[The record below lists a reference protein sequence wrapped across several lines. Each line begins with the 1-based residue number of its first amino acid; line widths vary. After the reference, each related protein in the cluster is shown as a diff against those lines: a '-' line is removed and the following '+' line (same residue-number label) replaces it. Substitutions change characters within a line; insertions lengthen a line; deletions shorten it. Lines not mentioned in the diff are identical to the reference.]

1 MLSAASL
8 LWHYVT
14 NTPAIAGAPGSED
27 AVMGADKIRK
37 LLVTA
42 AVAAVLSLLGAL
54 GVNPTVDEGSWGGS
68 QSNTA
73 VTTQF
78 NEGSWG

>member
-1 MLSAASL
+1 
-8 LWHYVT
+8 
-14 NTPAIAGAPGSED
+14 
-27 AVMGADKIRK
+27 MGADKIRK